1 MTKKIFLDEL
11 RDALKENNMTNDI
24 IENNIRYYDEYISD
38 KLDSGVDIDDIMSEL
53 GSGRLI
59 AKTIVEADKKGAK
72 STYYNTSSI
81 QNETNSYKESKKS
94 DDSNQSIFKLVMNNM
109 EFKSKIKGLAIILGV
124 IAVIIILAVV
134 TFKIVAF
141 LLPFAAAMFV
151 VSLVLRFLFS
161 RK

>member
-11 RDALKENNMTNDI
+11 RDALRENNMSNDI

-38 KLDSGVDIDDIMSEL
+38 KLDSGVDIDDIMSEI

-94 DDSNQSIFKLVMNNM
+94 DDSNESIFKLVMNNM
-109 EFKSKIKGLAIILGV
+109 EFKSKIKALAIILGV